1 MQIINLTQHQ
11 ATAEQ
16 LAAGVVEPED
26 KARIAELLTF
36 NNLPTQQQI
45 ETRASV
51 LAWEAKKSGIKS
63 AMIGG
68 APFLMEPL
76 ERHLAYAGVKSLYA
90 FSVRESAEE
99 VQADGTVKKVNV
111 FRHAG
116 FVGS

>member
-1 MQIINLTQHQ
+1 MINLTQHL

-36 NNLPTQQQI
+36 ATLPARQEI
-45 ETRASV
+45 EARASV
-51 LAWEAKKSGIKS
+51 LAHIAKSSGYKA

-99 VQADGTVKKVNV
+99 VQSDGSVKKVNV

-116 FVGS
+116 FVGE